1 MDTILFLKA
10 IVHFHSYSTC
20 IVRAQG
26 EALFCQVSLDVTLNA
41 ILLCISIDVELSCV
55 APKENHM
62 LFLSSPGVKMSTQV
76 PMKVHSPFRESEP
89 STESRTIVAIST
101 DLSTI

>member
-1 MDTILFLKA
+1 
-10 IVHFHSYSTC
+10 
-20 IVRAQG
+20 
-26 EALFCQVSLDVTLNA
+26 
-41 ILLCISIDVELSCV
+41 
-55 APKENHM
+55 M